1 MNTALHY
8 LDAGLVAAAFVGIFW
23 WMYALSTKS
32 SAQRKLERSAKSAAI
47 QPWGNDKPG
56 GRGNR

>member
-1 MNTALHY
+1 MSTVLHY
-8 LDAGLVAAAFVGIFW
+8 LDAGLVAAAFVAIFW

-32 SAQRKLERSAKSAAI
+32 NAQRKLEQNAKRSAI
-47 QPWGNDKPG
+47 QPWGSDKPG

>member
-1 MNTALHY
+1 MHTALHY
-8 LDAGLVAAAFVGIFW
+8 FDAGLGVAAFVGIFW
-23 WMYALSTKS
+23 CMYAQMTKS
-32 SAQRKLERSAKSAAI
+32 NAQRKLEQNAQRAAI